1 MRENVFGMYLEEI
14 KEIKSCDEAENQR
27 LLRQIKGGD
36 ERAKD
41 RLIEGNLRLALKLVQ
56 EYVNRGVATGDLV
69 QEANMALVLAAAEF
83 EDGVFEDFVRERVK
97 DALLAAVEEQSLEE
111 ETAKKML
118 DRVNKLEDVSQEMAR
133 ELGREA
139 TVAELAGRMEM
150 TCDEVKEIMKL
161 TLDAMSAHKFNQRTF
176 HVRLINLCASDKNHL
191 TKSGTKRLREYIRS
205 LTEEQEH
212 EIILDSSRSDGLEC
226 GGTDSGEYGYSLKR
240 YGKETGGVSG

>member
-69 QEANMALVLAAAEF
+69 QEANIALVM
-83 EDGVFEDFVRERVK
+83 
-97 DALLAAVEEQSLEE
+97 AVEELAVAGLKGEPGEFEEFLKGWVRTALQEVARRQDEEANAQREMLE
-111 ETAKKML
+111 L
-118 DRVNKLEDVSQEMAR
+118 VNALEDTSKTLAQ

-139 TVAELAGRMEM
+139 TVEELAGRMRL
-150 TCDEVKEIMKL
+150 TVDDVKEIMKMAM
-161 TLDAMSAHKFNQRTF
+161 DAMK
-176 HVRLINLCASDKNHL
+176 
-191 TKSGTKRLREYIRS
+191 
-205 LTEEQEH
+205 
-212 EIILDSSRSDGLEC
+212 LE
-226 GGTDSGEYGYSLKR
+226 G
-240 YGKETGGVSG
+240 

>member
-97 DALLAAVEEQSLEE
+97 DALLAAEIGRASCRE
-111 ETAKKML
+111 
-118 DRVNKLEDVSQEMAR
+118 RV
-133 ELGREA
+133 
-139 TVAELAGRMEM
+139 
-150 TCDEVKEIMKL
+150 
-161 TLDAMSAHKFNQRTF
+161 
-176 HVRLINLCASDKNHL
+176 
-191 TKSGTKRLREYIRS
+191 
-205 LTEEQEH
+205 
-212 EIILDSSRSDGLEC
+212 
-226 GGTDSGEYGYSLKR
+226 
-240 YGKETGGVSG
+240 

>member
-133 ELGREA
+133 ELGRRPLWPSWP
-139 TVAELAGRMEM
+139 VGWR
-150 TCDEVKEIMKL
+150 
-161 TLDAMSAHKFNQRTF
+161 
-176 HVRLINLCASDKNHL
+176 
-191 TKSGTKRLREYIRS
+191 
-205 LTEEQEH
+205 
-212 EIILDSSRSDGLEC
+212 
-226 GGTDSGEYGYSLKR
+226 
-240 YGKETGGVSG
+240 

>member
-1 MRENVFGMYLEEI
+1 
-14 KEIKSCDEAENQR
+14 
-27 LLRQIKGGD
+27 
-36 ERAKD
+36 
-41 RLIEGNLRLALKLVQ
+41 
-56 EYVNRGVATGDLV
+56 
-69 QEANMALVLAAAEF
+69 MALVLAAAEF

-161 TLDAMSAHKFNQRTF
+161 TLDAMS
-176 HVRLINLCASDKNHL
+176 VVGD
-191 TKSGTKRLREYIRS
+191 
-205 LTEEQEH
+205 
-212 EIILDSSRSDGLEC
+212 
-226 GGTDSGEYGYSLKR
+226 
-240 YGKETGGVSG
+240 

>member
-56 EYVNRGVATGDLV
+56 EYVHRGVATGDLV

-161 TLDAMSAHKFNQRTF
+161 TLDAMS
-176 HVRLINLCASDKNHL
+176 VVGD
-191 TKSGTKRLREYIRS
+191 
-205 LTEEQEH
+205 
-212 EIILDSSRSDGLEC
+212 
-226 GGTDSGEYGYSLKR
+226 
-240 YGKETGGVSG
+240 